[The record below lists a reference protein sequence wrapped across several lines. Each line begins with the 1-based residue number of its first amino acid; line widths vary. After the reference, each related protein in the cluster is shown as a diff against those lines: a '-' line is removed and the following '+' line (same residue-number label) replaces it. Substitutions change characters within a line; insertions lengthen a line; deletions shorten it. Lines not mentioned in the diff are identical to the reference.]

1 MPAVTRRE
9 RILKEAV
16 AQAKVPERISNLE
29 AESVSEADL
38 AEDLKGQ
45 PRRSKRKR
53 TEGGGAD
60 KKHVLPPLH
69 AQAEGELLA
78 ESVFGQSV
86 LHNLPA
92 EDKGARIS
100 H

>member
-29 AESVSEADL
+29 AESVSVADL

-53 TEGGGAD
+53 TEGRGAD
-60 KKHVLPPLH
+60 KKVLPPLH